1 MVIDDSDPTW
11 GGTAY
16 ANTLTFISFEGDVVQ
31 PGHEVRFVKES
42 VGSCAGA
49 LSLPAEYGGR
59 VDSSVSISVQLAGG
73 DDHTSDGTYVL
84 CLATPSSAPQRR
96 LLQSISF
103 NPAAYANSMTL
114 TFLVTIGGVR
124 QTSGTLVAY
133 VGTTVSGMQDE
144 TSIPP
149 FGAYAR
155 QAMY

>member
-49 LSLPAEYGGR
+49 LGLPAEYGGR

-84 CLATPSSAPQRR
+84 CLATPSSAPQSGVSYS
-96 LLQSISF
+96 LSLSIQQR
-103 NPAAYANSMTL
+103 MR
-114 TFLVTIGGVR
+114 IR
-124 QTSGTLVAY
+124 
-133 VGTTVSGMQDE
+133 
-144 TSIPP
+144 
-149 FGAYAR
+149 
-155 QAMY
+155 